1 MNMIIPI
8 VMNVIIYIFCI
19 QNTVSSQTCSYFEDV
34 LREHGPLNSS
44 DQNLQDA
51 LNHLPDDRKE
61 LIEKRNGLDN
71 FMTLSPRVESHQGL
85 LCLKEYSKAVAE
97 SIEMEQNRSASLVK
111 NFVKQPDCVSGVG
124 SQEDGVKWI
133 VGDGVGDGDGVGGD
147 GGREHGVSSG
157 LSTPGEQDE
166 VGMFGGMFN
175 EQVSMTSGPPS
186 RVNSYSSQKSRDVS
200 YVSLLTEQTD
210 NSKTTVATQPQVVA
224 KKPPVLK
231 EKGVQTTRIR
241 KVDFAMVTE
250 GISMDN
256 YKQMYENACKERNR
270 LSLKVRNLEDDKV
283 KLKRLHSVEVEK
295 TIKQAKE
302 DAETEA
308 NGKILTLRMQHGD
321 EMRKYEKE
329 KKDKQDQLVAMKKEM
344 KSVQDKLER

>member
-1 MNMIIPI
+1 
-8 VMNVIIYIFCI
+8 
-19 QNTVSSQTCSYFEDV
+19 
-34 LREHGPLNSS
+34 
-44 DQNLQDA
+44 
-51 LNHLPDDRKE
+51 
-61 LIEKRNGLDN
+61 
-71 FMTLSPRVESHQGL
+71 MTLSPRVESHQGL

-97 SIEMEQNRSASLVK
+97 SIEMEQNRSSSLAK
-111 NFVKQPDCVSGVG
+111 NFVKQPDCVGGVG
-124 SQEDGVKWI
+124 SQEDGLKWI
-133 VGDGVGDGDGVGGD
+133 IGDGVGNGDGVGG
-147 GGREHGVSSG
+147 REHGGSSG
-157 LSTPGEQDE
+157 VNTPCDQED

-175 EQVSMTSGPPS
+175 EQFSMTSGPPS
-186 RVNSYSSQKSRDVS
+186 RVNSYSSQKSRDMN
-200 YVSLLTEQTD
+200 YVSLFTEQTD
-210 NSKTTVATQPQVVA
+210 NSKTAVATQPQVVA

-241 KVDFAMVTE
+241 KVDFAMMTE

-283 KLKRLHSVEVEK
+283 KLKRQHGVEVEK

-302 DAETEA
+302 DAEADA

-329 KKDKQDQLVAMKKEM
+329 KKDKQDQVVAMKKEM
-344 KSVQDKLER
+344 KSVQEKLER